1 MTLRNA
7 IHEFRQLRGRSNRR
21 SKRRLYSN
29 FIQLLESL
37 EFKSLSFEEMRSL
50 ERKLADLLL
59 DLNTRSSA
67 RDLRYLLSDFKSFLK
82 EELSLT
88 SKGYYLYMGLVY
100 GGSLGLFIGEILL
113 GDIDQAMGLVI
124 GVSVGAVVGE
134 LIGSY
139 IEKEIEASGN
149 LI

>member
-1 MTLRNA
+1 
-7 IHEFRQLRGRSNRR
+7 
-21 SKRRLYSN
+21 
-29 FIQLLESL
+29 
-37 EFKSLSFEEMRSL
+37 MRSL

-88 SKGYYLYMGLVY
+88 SKGYYLYMGLVWRWF
-100 GGSLGLFIGEILL
+100 GLVHRRLL

-134 LIGSY
+134 LIGYY

>member
-1 MTLRNA
+1 M
-7 IHEFRQLRGRSNRR
+7 RGRSNRR

-37 EFKSLSFEEMRSL
+37 EFKSLSSEEIRSL
-50 ERKLADLLL
+50 ERKLADLLW
-59 DLNTRSSA
+59 DLNIRSSA

-100 GGSLGLFIGEILL
+100 GGGLGLFIGEILL

-124 GVSVGAVVGE
+124 GISVGAVVGE

-139 IEKEIEASGN
+139 IEKGIDASGN